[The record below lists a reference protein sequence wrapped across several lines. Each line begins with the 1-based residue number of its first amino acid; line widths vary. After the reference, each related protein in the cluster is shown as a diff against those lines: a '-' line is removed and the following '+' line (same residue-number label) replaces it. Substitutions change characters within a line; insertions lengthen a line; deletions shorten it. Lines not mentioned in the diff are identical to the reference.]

1 MGLKDR
7 IMRLEGPRGPR
18 RCPECAGRIIEE
30 HHHEDDTVTYPFGEP
45 CGACG
50 SRGAAG
56 RICRIVVDMRDPKD
70 RPEDDGVVVAWP

>member
-30 HHHEDDTVTYPFGEP
+30 HHHEDGTVSYPFGKP
-45 CGACG
+45 CGSCG
-50 SRGAAG
+50 SSPPDGG
-56 RICRIVVDMRDPKD
+56 IGIIVVRRWQEGEAADASDASFP
-70 RPEDDGVVVAWP
+70 